1 MLRDTGFSEVAVLP
15 FWGYSYFWKFPILKQ
30 IDAAFTRLAQER
42 GWRSVSSF
50 AYVIVR
56 K

>member
-1 MLRDTGFSEVAVLP
+1 MLRDTGFRKSAWLP
-15 FWGYSYFWKFPILKQ
+15 FWGYSYFWNFPILKQ

-50 AYVIVR
+50 AYVIVN